1 MSLLSLRVV
10 TESKEGASG
19 DSKSCRCLAIASATW
34 YCGNDEDDDEEADGK
49 DEEESLDKVVAP
61 SAVGAF
67 KMKT

>member
-1 MSLLSLRVV
+1 M
-10 TESKEGASG
+10 AS
-19 DSKSCRCLAIASATW
+19 STW